1 MIDRGLLAPW
11 VEHPDTAA
19 IVSDFD
25 GTLSPI
31 VDDPDE
37 ARPLEGVVG
46 ALRALADRYAL
57 VAVVSG
63 RPIQFL
69 LDHFG
74 DLEKVTLAGLYGLQR
89 VVLGQPHHLD
99 EADRWRPVVA
109 DAVARARAVAPPG
122 VVVEDKGLAATL
134 HYRLAPQHREWAH
147 RFAAELSASTT
158 LEALFG
164 RKSIELRPPVET
176 DKGTVVADLTAGM
189 TAVCFLGDD
198 VGDLPAF
205 ATLARLRTEGVAT
218 LAVAAASREAPADL
232 LAAADLRVEGPP
244 GALELL
250 RALAVDASP

>member
-1 MIDRGLLAPW
+1 MVDRGLLAPW

-25 GTLSPI
+25 GTLSAI

-37 ARPLEGVVG
+37 AQPLDGVVD
-46 ALRALADRYAL
+46 ALRVLADRYAR
-57 VAVVSG
+57 VAIVSG

-74 DLEKVTLAGLYGLQR
+74 DLQKVTLAGLYGLQR
-89 VVLGQPHHLD
+89 VVLGRPHHLP
-99 EADRWRPVVA
+99 EAERWRPVVA
-109 DAVARARAVAPPG
+109 GAVARAAAEAPPG

-134 HYRLAPQHREWAH
+134 HYRLAPEHQDWAQ

-164 RKSIELRPPVET
+164 RKSVEFRPPVHT
-176 DKGTVVADLTAGM
+176 DKGTVVADLAAGM
-189 TAVCFLGDD
+189 TAVCFVGDD

-205 ATLARLRTEGVAT
+205 ATLARLRAEGVAT
-218 LAVAAASREAPADL
+218 LAVAAVSLEAPADL
-232 LAAADLRVEGPP
+232 LAAADVRVEGPP
-244 GALELL
+244 GALEFL
-250 RALAVDASP
+250 RALAPE